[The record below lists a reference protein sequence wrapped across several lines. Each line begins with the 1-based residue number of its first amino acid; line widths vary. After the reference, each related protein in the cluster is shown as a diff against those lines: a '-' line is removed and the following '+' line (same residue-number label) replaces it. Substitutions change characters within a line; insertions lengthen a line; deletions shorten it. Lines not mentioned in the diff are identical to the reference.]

1 MRFTENPLVPRN
13 PGGKL
18 FAVVLG
24 RISTEH
30 QDIENIDASYRYV
43 QDHLNQM
50 YDGPI
55 EIRFLGEQASGMR
68 TDRETIR
75 EAEDLV
81 GSRVVDLVIAE
92 DLSRI
97 YRNPRHQYNFVQDA
111 VDAGTRVICIGD
123 NLDTEDENWEIT
135 LGAAA
140 LRHGLFIPD
149 TRRRIR
155 RTAKHS
161 FEKGGMVQQ
170 VKFGYRKLTA
180 EEADSGE
187 FGTKGLRI
195 AKLADYTP
203 IIRAM
208 RERVM
213 RTSNFESV
221 SDWLV
226 EEGVPPGPNVRNERW
241 TGKLVADLLRD
252 PILSGT
258 RRFRQMLYKPIFE
271 TGKHRREKNPE
282 PETKEYPEL
291 AHMTRNEQEAM
302 WAVTGGP
309 DDWEGGQPVNPHPRS
324 GVARSRSLWP
334 GQSAICGACGGEMW
348 LMGKFLK
355 CENSLKRHGKT
366 CWNHVQVN
374 VDLVR
379 DRMIDWLL
387 TWFDANPE
395 LREIFVDSAWHAI
408 RRLNSRKVDS
418 TAADNRALASL
429 QKQAKNMTKAI
440 ADGGQLTTL
449 LEQLKITESRIKDL
463 QKNVVRREE
472 SVELDCQFTSKE
484 DVEDHVDVALRCVAA
499 SSFEFADLMRRFFPE
514 FVIRPV
520 QALDTGLVRPRGQL
534 RFQLPDDAGGES
546 DDHDR
551 HWIELDFFESPKH
564 IAIVVQCTSLKTENP
579 KLSLRKIA
587 EQLVVSY
594 MTIKRALKYGRL
606 MQENGVTDPYR
617 PLFEH
622 PDNAS
627 RWR

>member
-1 MRFTENPLVPRN
+1 MIETEDVS
-13 PGGKL
+13 K
-18 FAVVLG
+18 
-24 RISTEH
+24 
-30 QDIENIDASYRYV
+30 
-43 QDHLNQM
+43 
-50 YDGPI
+50 
-55 EIRFLGEQASGMR
+55 
-68 TDRETIR
+68 
-75 EAEDLV
+75 
-81 GSRVVDLVIAE
+81 
-92 DLSRI
+92 
-97 YRNPRHQYNFVQDA
+97 FVS
-111 VDAGTRVICIGD
+111 TRVICIGD

-135 LGAAA
+135 LGAVA

-155 RTAKHS
+155 RTAKHA

-170 VKFGYRKLTA
+170 VKYGYRKLTA

-195 AKLADYTP
+195 AKHSDCTP
-203 IIRAM
+203 IICAM

-213 RTSNFESV
+213 RTSNFEAV
-221 SDWLV
+221 ADWLV

-258 RRFRQMLYKPIFE
+258 RRFRQVLYKPTFE

-291 AHMTRNEQEAM
+291 AHMTCNEQEAM
-302 WAVTGGP
+302 WVVTGGP

-355 CENSLKRHGKT
+355 CENSLKRNGKT

-395 LREIFVDSAWHAI
+395 CREAFVDSAWHEI
-408 RRLNSRKVDS
+408 RRLDSRKVDS
-418 TAADNRALASL
+418 TNADNRALASL
-429 QKQAKNMTKAI
+429 QKQAMNMARAI
-440 ADGGQLTTL
+440 ADGGQLVTL
-449 LEQLKITESRIKDL
+449 LEQLKITESRIKEL
-463 QKNVVRREE
+463 RKNVVRREE
-472 SVELDCQFTSKE
+472 PVELDYQFTSKE
-484 DVEDHVDVALRCVAA
+484 DVEEHVDVALRCVVAR
-499 SSFEFADLMRRFFPE
+499 SFEFSDVMRRFFSE

-520 QALDTGLVRPRGQL
+520 QALDTGQVRARGQL
-534 RFQLPDDAGGES
+534 CIQRQDDTEVAS
-546 DDHDR
+546 ADR
-551 HWIELDFFESPKH
+551 AEDWIELDFFDAPKH
-564 IAIVVQCTSLKTENP
+564 IAAVAQCTSLRTENP

-587 EQLVVSY
+587 DQLDVSY

-606 MQENGVTDPYR
+606 MQEHRMTDPYR
-617 PLFEH
+617 PLFEY